1 MDAISDGGSGSPR
14 LVDAGRGWGWWQDAW
29 ALFMRNPGM
38 WVVFGLICF
47 VLFVVLSFIPFLG
60 GLVVALLSPVVMGGW
75 LIAARKLEAGG
86 TLEVGDLFAAF
97 KSHLNPLIILGALLL
112 GATIVIALVAG
123 VLGMGAIAGIGVG
136 SSRGSAAGMMAGVG
150 AGMLSVLLMLV
161 MGFLVGMAMWFAP
174 ALVVFGNLPP
184 VDAAKASFSACMKN
198 VVAFLVFG
206 VIYIVAAII
215 ASIPFGLG
223 WLVLVPLLALCAHF
237 SYKEVFE

>member
-1 MDAISDGGSGSPR
+1 MNTSPPDLDSAVNEPTR
-14 LVDAGRGWGWWQDAW
+14 TLLQGPVDVRSASLAVLAMLASVYVLHWAGA
-29 ALFMRNPGM
+29 
-38 WVVFGLICF
+38 V
-47 VLFVVLSFIPFLG
+47 FIPL
-60 GLVVALLSPVVMGGW
+60 LLALLFSYALSPAVDRMERWHVPR
-75 LIAARKLEAGG
+75 A
-86 TLEVGDLFAAF
+86 VG
-97 KSHLNPLIILGALLL
+97 SGALLL

-184 VDAAKASFSACMKN
+184 VDAAKASFAACMKN